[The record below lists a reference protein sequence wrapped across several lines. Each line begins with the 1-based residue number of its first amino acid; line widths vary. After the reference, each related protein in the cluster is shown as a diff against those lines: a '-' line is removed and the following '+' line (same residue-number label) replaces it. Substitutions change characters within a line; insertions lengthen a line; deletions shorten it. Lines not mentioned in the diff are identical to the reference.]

1 MLRRGQRGQSMVEFA
16 IVIPFFLI
24 FIMGIAYF
32 GAAIS
37 DYIALN
43 NMARSCA
50 REASLSGPSTYRQ
63 LENKYLSQ
71 DLTAGLYEWGPQA
84 RSRDLA
90 DINVKEDKSEA
101 TKGNHGNVV
110 VKIYSKIDTSQEN
123 AATIFNRL
131 LIRWAGASRDVLT
144 LNVTYTMYSEYD
156 LSKEEKS

>member
-1 MLRRGQRGQSMVEFA
+1 MLRRRQRGQSMVEFA
-16 IVIPFFLI
+16 IVIPFFLV

-50 REASLSGPSTYRQ
+50 REASIGGPSTYGKLQ
-63 LENKYLSQ
+63 NEYLKK

-84 RSRDLA
+84 YSEGLA
-90 DINVKEDKSEA
+90 YIHVDKDISEA
-101 TKGNHGNVV
+101 TTGNHGNVV
-110 VKIYSKIDTSQEN
+110 VTLNSKIDMSREN
-123 AATIFNRL
+123 AATIFKRL
-131 LIRWAGASRDVLT
+131 LIRWAGASPEVLN

-156 LSKEEKS
+156 LTPKKES

>member
-1 MLRRGQRGQSMVEFA
+1 MLRRRQRGQSMVEFA
-16 IVIPFFLI
+16 IVIPFFLV

-50 REASLSGPSTYRQ
+50 REASIGGPSTYGKLQ
-63 LENKYLSQ
+63 NEYLKK

-84 RSRDLA
+84 YSKGLA
-90 DINVKEDKSEA
+90 DINVKKILPEKTGD
-101 TKGNHGNVV
+101 HGNVV
-110 VKIYSKIDTSQEN
+110 VTLKSKIDMSREN
-123 AATIFNRL
+123 AATIFKRL
-131 LIRWAGASRDVLT
+131 LIRWAGASPKVLD
-144 LNVTYTMYSEYD
+144 LDVTYTMYSEYD

>member
-1 MLRRGQRGQSMVEFA
+1 MLRRGQRGQSMLEFG
-16 IVIPFFLI
+16 IVIPFFLV

-50 REASLSGPSTYRQ
+50 REASLGGPSTYRQ
-63 LENKYLSQ
+63 LENKYSAQ
-71 DLTAGLYEWGPQA
+71 ALTAGLYEWGPNVP
-84 RSRDLA
+84 RELA
-90 DINVKEDKSEA
+90 DINVDKVPPKA
-101 TKGNHGNVV
+101 TGDHGNVV
-110 VKIYSKIDTSQEN
+110 VKIYSKIDMSQEN
-123 AATIFNRL
+123 AATIFKRL
-131 LIRWAGASRDVLT
+131 LIRWAGASPNVLD

>member
-1 MLRRGQRGQSMVEFA
+1 MLRRRQRGQSMVEFA

-37 DYIALN
+37 DYIARN

-50 REASLSGPSTYRQ
+50 REASLGGPSTYRQ

-90 DINVKEDKSEA
+90 DIKVKPDPLA
-101 TKGNHGNVV
+101 AAAGNHGNVV
-110 VKIYSKIDTSQEN
+110 VKIYSKIDMSQEN
-123 AATIFNRL
+123 AAAIFKRL
-131 LIRWAGASRDVLT
+131 LIRWAGASPEVLN
-144 LNVTYTMYSEYD
+144 LHVTYTMYSEYD

>member
-1 MLRRGQRGQSMVEFA
+1 MLRRGQRGQSMLEFG
-16 IVIPFFLI
+16 IVIPFFLV

-50 REASLSGPSTYRQ
+50 REASLGGPSTYRQ

-71 DLTAGLYEWGPQA
+71 DLTAGLYEWGPNVP
-84 RSRDLA
+84 RELA
-90 DINVKEDKSEA
+90 DIHVDKDPLAA
-101 TKGNHGNVV
+101 TTGNHGNVV
-110 VKIYSKIDTSQEN
+110 VKLHSEIDMSQEN
-123 AATIFNRL
+123 AATIFKRL
-131 LIRWAGASRDVLT
+131 LIRWAGASPKVLD
-144 LNVTYTMYSEYD
+144 LDVTYTMYSEYD

>member
-1 MLRRGQRGQSMVEFA
+1 MVEFA

-50 REASLSGPSTYRQ
+50 REASLGGPSTYRQ

-71 DLTAGLYEWGPQA
+71 DLTAGLYEWGPNVP
-84 RSRDLA
+84 RELA
-90 DINVKEDKSEA
+90 DIHVDKVLPE
-101 TKGNHGNVV
+101 KPGNHGNVV

>member
-1 MLRRGQRGQSMVEFA
+1 MVEFA

-50 REASLSGPSTYRQ
+50 REASLGGPSTYGKLQ
-63 LENKYLSQ
+63 NEYLKK

-90 DINVKEDKSEA
+90 DINVKEILPEKTGD
-101 TKGNHGNVV
+101 HGNVV
-110 VKIYSKIDTSQEN
+110 VKLHSKIDMSQEN
-123 AATIFNRL
+123 AATIFKRL
-131 LIRWAGASRDVLT
+131 LIRWAGASPEVLT

>member
-1 MLRRGQRGQSMVEFA
+1 MLRRRQRGQSMVEFA
-16 IVIPFFLI
+16 IVIPFFLV

-50 REASLSGPSTYRQ
+50 REASLGGPTTYKNLQ
-63 LENKYLSQ
+63 NKYLEK

-84 RSRDLA
+84 YSKGLA
-90 DINVKEDKSEA
+90 DINVNEIPPEKTGD
-101 TKGNHGNVV
+101 HGNVV
-110 VKIYSKIDTSQEN
+110 VKIYSKIDMSQEN
-123 AATIFNRL
+123 AAAIFKRL
-131 LIRWAGASRDVLT
+131 LIRWAGASPEVLT

-156 LSKEEKS
+156 LTPKKKS

>member
-1 MLRRGQRGQSMVEFA
+1 MVEFA
-16 IVIPFFLI
+16 IVIPFFLV

-50 REASLSGPSTYRQ
+50 REASLGGPTTYKNLQ
-63 LENKYLSQ
+63 NKYLEK

-84 RSRDLA
+84 YSKGLA
-90 DINVKEDKSEA
+90 DINVKEILPEKTGD
-101 TKGNHGNVV
+101 HGNVV
-110 VKIYSKIDTSQEN
+110 VKIYSKIDMSQEN
-123 AATIFNRL
+123 AAAIFKRL
-131 LIRWAGASRDVLT
+131 LIRWAGASPEVLT

-156 LSKEEKS
+156 LTPKKKS

>member
-1 MLRRGQRGQSMVEFA
+1 MLRRGQRGQSMVEFG
-16 IVIPFFLI
+16 IVVPFFFV

-50 REASLSGPSTYRQ
+50 REASIDGPSAYRK
-63 LENKYLSQ
+63 LENHYLAQ

-84 RSRDLA
+84 YSEGLA
-90 DINVKEDKSEA
+90 DIHVDKDISEA
-101 TKGNHGNVV
+101 TTGNHGNVV
-110 VKIYSKIDTSQEN
+110 VTLKSKIDMSREN
-123 AATIFNRL
+123 AAAIFKRL
-131 LIRWAGASRDVLT
+131 LIRWAGASPDVLD
-144 LNVTYTMYSEYD
+144 LDVTYTMYSEYD

>member
-1 MLRRGQRGQSMVEFA
+1 MSGARRHVAETWQ
-16 IVIPFFLI
+16 
-24 FIMGIAYF
+24 
-32 GAAIS
+32 
-37 DYIALN
+37 
-43 NMARSCA
+43 
-50 REASLSGPSTYRQ
+50 
-63 LENKYLSQ
+63 
-71 DLTAGLYEWGPQA
+71 
-84 RSRDLA
+84 
-90 DINVKEDKSEA
+90 INVKEDKSEA

>member
-1 MLRRGQRGQSMVEFA
+1 MLRRRQRGQSMVEFA
-16 IVIPFFLI
+16 IVIPFFLV

-50 REASLSGPSTYRQ
+50 REASLGGPTTYKNLQ
-63 LENKYLSQ
+63 NKYLEK

-84 RSRDLA
+84 YSKGLA
-90 DINVKEDKSEA
+90 DINVNKILPEKTGD
-101 TKGNHGNVV
+101 HGNVV
-110 VKIYSKIDTSQEN
+110 VKIYSKIDMSQEN
-123 AATIFNRL
+123 AAAIFKRL
-131 LIRWAGASRDVLT
+131 LIRWAGASPEVLT

-156 LSKEEKS
+156 LTPKKKS

>member
-1 MLRRGQRGQSMVEFA
+1 MLRRRQRGQSMVEFA
-16 IVIPFFLI
+16 IVIPFFLV

-50 REASLSGPSTYRQ
+50 REASLGGPSTYGKLQ
-63 LENKYLSQ
+63 NEYLKK

-84 RSRDLA
+84 YSEGLA
-90 DINVKEDKSEA
+90 WINVQPDTSEA
-101 TKGNHGNVV
+101 TAGNHGNVV
-110 VKIYSKIDTSQEN
+110 VKIYSKIDPNKEN
-123 AATIFNRL
+123 AATIFKRL
-131 LIRWAGASRDVLT
+131 LIRWAGASPEVLT

>member
-16 IVIPFFLI
+16 IVIPFCLI

-50 REASLSGPSTYRQ
+50 REASLGGPSTYRQ

-71 DLTAGLYEWGPQA
+71 DLTAGLYELGPQA

-90 DINVKEDKSEA
+90 DIKVKPDPLA
-101 TKGNHGNVV
+101 AAAGNHGNVV
-110 VKIYSKIDTSQEN
+110 VTIYSKIDMSREN
-123 AATIFNRL
+123 AATIFKRL
-131 LIRWAGASRDVLT
+131 LIRWAGASPDVLD
-144 LNVTYTMYSEYD
+144 LDVTYTMYSEYD
-156 LSKEEKS
+156 LSQEKKS

>member
-1 MLRRGQRGQSMVEFA
+1 MLRRSQRGQSMLEFG
-16 IVIPFFLI
+16 IVIPFFFV

-43 NMARSCA
+43 NIARSCA
-50 REASLSGPSTYRQ
+50 REASLGGPSTYRQ

-71 DLTAGLYEWGPQA
+71 DLTANLYEWGPQA
-84 RSRDLA
+84 YSKGLA
-90 DINVKEDKSEA
+90 SIDVNPVRPEKTGD
-101 TKGNHGNVV
+101 HGNVV
-110 VKIYSKIDTSQEN
+110 VKIYSKIDMSQKN
-123 AATIFNRL
+123 AAAIFKRL
-131 LIRWAGASRDVLT
+131 LIRWTGASPEVLD

>member
-1 MLRRGQRGQSMVEFA
+1 MLRRRQRGQSMVEFA
-16 IVIPFFLI
+16 IVIPFFLV

-50 REASLSGPSTYRQ
+50 REASIQGPSHYDE
-63 LENKYLSQ
+63 LEDKYLKQ

-90 DINVKEDKSEA
+90 DIKVKPDPLA
-101 TKGNHGNVV
+101 AAAGNHGNVV
-110 VKIYSKIDTSQEN
+110 VKIYSKIDPNKEN
-123 AATIFNRL
+123 AATIFKRL
-131 LIRWAGASRDVLT
+131 LIRWAGASPEVLT

-156 LSKEEKS
+156 LSQEKKS

>member
-1 MLRRGQRGQSMVEFA
+1 MLRRGQRGQSMLEFA

-50 REASLSGPSTYRQ
+50 REASIGGPTTYKNLQ
-63 LENKYLSQ
+63 NKYLEK

-84 RSRDLA
+84 YSKGLA
-90 DINVKEDKSEA
+90 DINVRKVKPEKTGD
-101 TKGNHGNVV
+101 HGNVV
-110 VKIYSKIDTSQEN
+110 VTLKSKIDMSQEN
-123 AATIFNRL
+123 AATIFKRL
-131 LIRWAGASRDVLT
+131 LSRGAGASRGVLD
-144 LNVTYTMYSEYD
+144 LDVTYAMYSECD
-156 LSKEEKS
+156 LSREKKS

>member
-1 MLRRGQRGQSMVEFA
+1 MLRRGQRGQSMVEFG
-16 IVIPFFLI
+16 IVVPFFFV

-50 REASLSGPSTYRQ
+50 REASIDGPSAYRK
-63 LENKYLSQ
+63 LENHYLAQ

-84 RSRDLA
+84 YSEGLA
-90 DINVKEDKSEA
+90 YIHVDKDISEA
-101 TKGNHGNVV
+101 TTGNHGNVV
-110 VKIYSKIDTSQEN
+110 VTLKAKIDMSREN
-123 AATIFNRL
+123 AAAIFKRL
-131 LIRWAGASRDVLT
+131 LIRWAGASPKVLD
-144 LNVTYTMYSEYD
+144 LDVTYTMYSEYD

>member
-1 MLRRGQRGQSMVEFA
+1 MLRRRQRGQSMVEFA
-16 IVIPFFLI
+16 IVIPFFLV

-50 REASLSGPSTYRQ
+50 REASIQGPSHYDE
-63 LENKYLSQ
+63 LEDKYLKQ

-90 DINVKEDKSEA
+90 DIKVKPDPLA
-101 TKGNHGNVV
+101 AAAGNHGNVV
-110 VKIYSKIDTSQEN
+110 VKIYSKIDPNKEN
-123 AATIFNRL
+123 AATIFKRL
-131 LIRWAGASRDVLT
+131 LIRWAGASPEVLT

-156 LSKEEKS
+156 LTPKKKS

>member
-1 MLRRGQRGQSMVEFA
+1 MLRRGQRGQSMLEFG
-16 IVIPFFLI
+16 IVIPFFLV

-50 REASLSGPSTYRQ
+50 REASLGGPKTYKNLQ
-63 LENKYLSQ
+63 NEYLKK
-71 DLTAGLYEWGPQA
+71 DLTANLYEWGPQA
-84 RSRDLA
+84 YSKGLA
-90 DINVKEDKSEA
+90 DINVGKVPPKA
-101 TKGNHGNVV
+101 TGDHGNVV
-110 VKIYSKIDTSQEN
+110 VTLKSKIDTSQEN

>member
-1 MLRRGQRGQSMVEFA
+1 MLRRRQRGQSMVEFA
-16 IVIPFFLI
+16 IVIPFFLV

-50 REASLSGPSTYRQ
+50 REASIQGPSHYDE
-63 LENKYLSQ
+63 LEDKYLKQ

-84 RSRDLA
+84 RSRELA
-90 DINVKEDKSEA
+90 DINVEKVLPKA
-101 TKGNHGNVV
+101 TGDHGNVV
-110 VKIYSKIDTSQEN
+110 VTLKSKIDPNKEN
-123 AATIFNRL
+123 AATIFKRL
-131 LIRWAGASRDVLT
+131 LIRWAGASPEVLT

-156 LSKEEKS
+156 LLQEKKS

>member
-1 MLRRGQRGQSMVEFA
+1 MLRRRQRGQSMVEFG

-50 REASLSGPSTYRQ
+50 REASLGGPTTYKNLQ
-63 LENKYLSQ
+63 NKYLEK

-84 RSRDLA
+84 YSKGLA
-90 DINVKEDKSEA
+90 DIKVKEDTSEV
-101 TKGNHGNVV
+101 TTGNHGNVV
-110 VKIYSKIDTSQEN
+110 VTLKSKIDTSQEN

>member
-1 MLRRGQRGQSMVEFA
+1 MLRRRQRGQSMVEFA
-16 IVIPFFLI
+16 IVIPFFLV

-50 REASLSGPSTYRQ
+50 REASLGGPTTYKNLQ
-63 LENKYLSQ
+63 NKYLEK

-84 RSRDLA
+84 YSKGLA
-90 DINVKEDKSEA
+90 DINVKEILPEKTGD
-101 TKGNHGNVV
+101 HGNVV
-110 VKIYSKIDTSQEN
+110 VKIYSKIDMSQEN
-123 AATIFNRL
+123 AAAIFKRL
-131 LIRWAGASRDVLT
+131 LIRWAGASPEVLT

-156 LSKEEKS
+156 LTPKKKS

>member
-1 MLRRGQRGQSMVEFA
+1 MLRRGQRGQSMVEFG
-16 IVIPFFLI
+16 IVIPFFLV

-43 NMARSCA
+43 NIARSCA
-50 REASLSGPSTYRQ
+50 REASLGGPSTYRQ

-71 DLTAGLYEWGPQA
+71 DLTAGLYEWGPNVP
-84 RSRDLA
+84 RELA
-90 DINVKEDKSEA
+90 DINVKEIPPEKPGD
-101 TKGNHGNVV
+101 HGNVV
-110 VKIYSKIDTSQEN
+110 VKIYSKIDMSQEN
-123 AATIFNRL
+123 AAAIFKRL
-131 LIRWAGASRDVLT
+131 LIRWAGASPEVLT

>member
-1 MLRRGQRGQSMVEFA
+1 MLRRRQRGQSMVEFA
-16 IVIPFFLI
+16 IVIPFVLV

-50 REASLSGPSTYRQ
+50 REASLGGPTTYKNLQ
-63 LENKYLSQ
+63 NKYLEK

-84 RSRDLA
+84 YSKGLA
-90 DINVKEDKSEA
+90 DINVKEILPEKAGD
-101 TKGNHGNVV
+101 HGNVV
-110 VKIYSKIDTSQEN
+110 VKIYSKIDMSQEN
-123 AATIFNRL
+123 AAAIFKRL
-131 LIRWAGASRDVLT
+131 LIRWAGASPEVLT

-156 LSKEEKS
+156 LTPKKKS